1 MSASRSVCSLCRS
14 FLLREEPA
22 PTSLR
27 AGSDKRS
34 REILR
39 VFKLGKSATPEAS
52 EGEEENRELE
62 RTRELKKADL
72 LRLPRGRYSGQ
83 TVIIPTPKSEKQ
95 YVKHIRRLLKSS
107 VLGFDTESLKFNP
120 KKPCL
125 VQLAS
130 RDVCILWR
138 LNKSSQFPPILHGIL
153 SSPRF
158 LKVGRG
164 GSPAVAQ

>member
-39 VFKLGKSATPEAS
+39 LFKLGKSATPEAS
-52 EGEEENRELE
+52 EREEEKRE
-62 RTRELKKADL
+62 RTRGLKKADL
-72 LRLPRGRYSGQ
+72 RRLPRGRYSGQ
-83 TVIIPTPKSEKQ
+83 TVIIPTPKSEKT
-95 YVKHIRRLLKSS
+95 YVKHIRRLIRSS
-107 VLGFDTESLKFNP
+107 VLGFDTESLNSRI
-120 KKPCL
+120 CL

-138 LNKSSQFPPILHGIL
+138 LKFSLQFPPILHGIL
-153 SSPRF
+153 SSPQF
-158 LKVGRG
+158 LKVGG
-164 GSPAVAQ
+164 EGTPAVAQ

>member
-1 MSASRSVCSLCRS
+1 MSTSRSVCSLCRS
-14 FLLREEPA
+14 YLLREEPA

-39 VFKLGKSATPEAS
+39 LFKLGKSATPEAS
-52 EGEEENRELE
+52 EGEEEKRELE
-62 RTRELKKADL
+62 RTRGLKKADL
-72 LRLPRGRYSGQ
+72 RRLPRGRYSGR
-83 TVIIPTPKSEKQ
+83 TVIISNPKSEKT
-95 YVKHIRRLLKSS
+95 YVKHIRQLLKSS
-107 VLGFDTESLKFNP
+107 VLGFDTESLNSRI
-120 KKPCL
+120 CL

-138 LNKSSQFPPILHGIL
+138 LKFSPQFPPMLHGIL
-153 SSPRF
+153 SSPQF